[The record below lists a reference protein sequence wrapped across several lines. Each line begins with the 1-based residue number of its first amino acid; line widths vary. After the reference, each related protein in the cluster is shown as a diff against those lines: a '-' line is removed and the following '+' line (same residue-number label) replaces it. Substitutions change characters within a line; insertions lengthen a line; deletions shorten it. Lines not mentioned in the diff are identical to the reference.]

1 MKKDFKLL
9 TLYFGNVKCR
19 VTGPIAVVFK
29 FNDIQ
34 HRKNRGWRKKLEEK
48 YQYKALLADSHKTPL
63 PTLSGFLPLPLFLLQ
78 VLPADINLVI
88 LLVDET
94 HCVLVFCL
102 LFTTVYNITC
112 YCFSIF
118 INIVLTPFLI
128 VPYYCNYEYTVF
140 APSWKVVCVTE
151 KKASCSLIATKK

>member
-1 MKKDFKLL
+1 MLL
-9 TLYFGNVKCR
+9 FLNLMIYS
-19 VTGPIAVVFK
+19 TGKIEAGG
-29 FNDIQ
+29 
-34 HRKNRGWRKKLEEK
+34 RSWRKSISIKPCWQIAIKL
-48 YQYKALLADSHKTPL
+48 PN
-63 PTLSGFLPLPLFLLQ
+63 LSGFLPLPLFLLQ

-94 HCVLVFCL
+94 HCILVFCL

-151 KKASCSLIATKK
+151 KKASCSLIATEK